1 MGSFCCD
8 YSSGSSFRINWAA
21 YVSCPLAVR
30 PVIMSYIWPKRDFS
44 MRNTSIAGL
53 LVMIIAGVAPAQEKD
68 KDKKVAQLRWFGHSY
83 FVLVTTA
90 GTRVA
95 FDPHAINEYGAPII
109 APDIVVISHLHN
121 DHNRKEVFSNA
132 ESKDLKVFNG
142 VVVKGKSTDWAK
154 LDEKEKD
161 VRVRSVGTYHD
172 VEEGA
177 KRGKNGVMIVE
188 ADGLVFCHLGD
199 LGHELSEEQ
208 VKAIG
213 KVDVLMIP
221 VGGIYTI
228 NGETAKK
235 VVDQLKP
242 RLFILPMHYGT
253 KVYEDL
259 PGPDEFLDGQK
270 TVRKL
275 EGTNLLEIPPDL
287 KTEKPAVVILGWK

>member
-1 MGSFCCD
+1 
-8 YSSGSSFRINWAA
+8 
-21 YVSCPLAVR
+21 
-30 PVIMSYIWPKRDFS
+30 
-44 MRNTSIAGL
+44 MRNTIIAGL
-53 LVMIIAGVAPAQEKD
+53 LIALFAGASPAQEKD
-68 KDKKVAQLRWFGHSY
+68 KDKKVDQLRWFGHSY
-83 FVLVTTA
+83 FVLVTTK

-95 FDPHAINEYGAPII
+95 FDPHAISEYGAPII

-132 ESKDLKVFNG
+132 ESKDLKVYNG
-142 VVVKGKSTDWAK
+142 LVVKGKGTDWAK
-154 LDEKEKD
+154 IDEKEKD
-161 VRVRSVGTYHD
+161 VRVRNVGTFHD
-172 VEEGA
+172 VEDGA
-177 KRGKNGVMIVE
+177 KRGKNSVMIVE

-199 LGHELSEEQ
+199 LGHELTEEQ

-228 NGETAKK
+228 NGEVAKK

-253 KVYEDL
+253 KVYEDI

-270 TVRKL
+270 KVNKL
-275 EGTNLLEIPPDL
+275 EGNLLEIPPDL
-287 KTEKPAVVILGWK
+287 KADKPAVVILGWK